1 MKQSAWILMLVAI
14 LTLALVGCGDKPAE
28 KDKAGEAAGSAPK
41 ACCGTDGKCCKPAA
55 DVEGHEG
62 HDHAKEGVE
71 IMKEVVETTDENGME
86 EIVKEVVETGQE
98 DGMDAAIDKA
108 TEEAKKKALEE
119 ALKKAT
125 DSTGEKGADSL
136 IDKAAEEAKKKALEE
151 ALKKAAGEKAAG
163 AEELPEIPSL
173 PE

>member
-1 MKQSAWILMLVAI
+1 MLVAI

-28 KDKAGEAAGSAPK
+28 KDKAGEAAGPAPK

-173 PE
+173 PK